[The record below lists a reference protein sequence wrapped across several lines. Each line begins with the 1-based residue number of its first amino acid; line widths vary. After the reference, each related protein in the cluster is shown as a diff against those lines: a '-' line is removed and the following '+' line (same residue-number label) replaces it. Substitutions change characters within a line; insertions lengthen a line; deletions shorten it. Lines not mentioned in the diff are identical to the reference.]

1 MISGLG
7 TDIVQ
12 VSRIKAMIEEHG
24 KDFLDR
30 VFSDSE
36 QHEASK
42 RREPAQYYA
51 GRWALKEAM
60 AKAMGCG
67 IGEKCGWKDVSTRN
81 LENGRPEAILSGRAL
96 ETANS
101 QHVVCVHV
109 SISHEQEYACATVI
123 MERNNFQS

>member
-12 VSRIKAMIEEHG
+12 VSRIREMTERYGEP
-24 KDFLDR
+24 FLEK
-30 VFSDSE
+30 VFSDDE
-36 QHEASK
+36 RKEAE
-42 RREPAQYYA
+42 RRRDPSQYYA

-60 AKAMGCG
+60 SKAMGCG

-81 LENGRPEAILSGRAL
+81 LELGKPEAILSGAAL
-96 ETANS
+96 ETAS
-101 QHVVCVHV
+101 ALGVTRIHI

-123 MERNNFQS
+123 LENC